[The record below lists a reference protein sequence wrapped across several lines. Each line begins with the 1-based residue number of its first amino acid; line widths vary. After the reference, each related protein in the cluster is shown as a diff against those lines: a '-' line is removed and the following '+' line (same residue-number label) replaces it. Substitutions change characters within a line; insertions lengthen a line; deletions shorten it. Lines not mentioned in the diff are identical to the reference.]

1 MTCIDD
7 PWDDGQ
13 DEYLDYAYDM
23 AMYEQGY
30 RDNQLDDAGHDATDP
45 VTEED

>member
-1 MTCIDD
+1 MTCFDD
-7 PWDDGQ
+7 PWDDIQ

-23 AMYEQGY
+23 AMYEQWY
-30 RDNQLDDAGHDATDP
+30 YESQLDDAEQDATDP